1 MRLFVFSAVTR
12 QAEDLE
18 DTSTS
23 GSSYKDA
30 AVQTGNASNATTPTY
45 TAAVGDR
52 MSASLKSICT
62 EPLKKK
68 SVSMF
73 VRLKCFSA
81 ASRWSKKSFESSIR
95 AENAL

>member
-1 MRLFVFSAVTR
+1 MCLFLFSAVTR
-12 QAEDLE
+12 LAEDLE

-52 MSASLKSICT
+52 MSASICT
-62 EPLKKK
+62 EPLKKICFH
-68 SVSMF
+68 VCEIEMF
-73 VRLKCFSA
+73 QC
-81 ASRWSKKSFESSIR
+81 SIKV
-95 AENAL
+95 E

>member
-1 MRLFVFSAVTR
+1 MCLFVFSAVTR

-30 AVQTGNASNATTPTY
+30 AVQTGNPSNATTPTY
-45 TAAVGDR
+45 TAAVGDS

-62 EPLKKK
+62 EPLKKICFH
-68 SVSMF
+68 VCEIEMF
-73 VRLKCFSA
+73 QC
-81 ASRWSKKSFESSIR
+81 SIR
-95 AENAL
+95 VE

>member
-1 MRLFVFSAVTR
+1 MCLFLFSAVTR

-45 TAAVGDR
+45 TAAVGDAVCLR
-52 MSASLKSICT
+52 LSALSH
-62 EPLKKK
+62 
-68 SVSMF
+68 
-73 VRLKCFSA
+73 
-81 ASRWSKKSFESSIR
+81 
-95 AENAL
+95 

>member
-1 MRLFVFSAVTR
+1 MCLFLFSAVTR

-52 MSASLKSICT
+52 MSVSICT
-62 EPLKKK
+62 EPLKKICFH
-68 SVSMF
+68 VCEIEMF
-73 VRLKCFSA
+73 QC
-81 ASRWSKKSFESSIR
+81 SIKV
-95 AENAL
+95 E

>member
-1 MRLFVFSAVTR
+1 MFSAVTR

-23 GSSYKDA
+23 VSSYKDA
-30 AVQTGNASNATTPTY
+30 AVQTGNPSNATTPTY
-45 TAAVGDR
+45 TAAVGDS

-62 EPLKKK
+62 EPLKK

>member
-1 MRLFVFSAVTR
+1 MCLFVFSAVTR

-52 MSASLKSICT
+52 MSASVCT